1 MAFTYL
7 IINLI
12 FLACVA
18 VLFGQHLQKP
28 SKALWSTLIILLIL
42 TAVFD
47 SIIVGLDI
55 VNYDQSKI
63 LGIVIGKAPI
73 EDFFYAVLA
82 VGMVPALWNLFG
94 QKQSNTDPLK
104 RNK

>member
-12 FLACVA
+12 FLVCVA

-28 SKALWSTLIILLIL
+28 GKALWSTLIVLLIL

-47 SIIVGLDI
+47 SIIVGLNI
-55 VNYDQSKI
+55 VQYDPSKI
-63 LGIVIGKAPI
+63 LGIIVGKAPI
-73 EDFFYAVLA
+73 EDFFYAILA
-82 VGMVPALWNLFG
+82 VGIVPALWNLFG
-94 QKQSNTDPLK
+94 QKHRNTDPLK
-104 RNK
+104 RSK